1 MILKSSSRRL
11 LDHLRQ
17 ALAVVMFAAT
27 VTGAIALCI
36 TA

>member
-17 ALAVVMFAAT
+17 ALAVAMFAAIIT
-27 VTGAIALCI
+27 SAIALCI